1 MLIPIT
7 RERFETLI
15 PLTATASQYAYYW
28 GNWQNLV
35 KQILFSLLGI
45 FLVWLLSLT
54 LHSQGLSLFLGIFAG
69 LYWLWGPVAK
79 ASFRNAKY
87 RRYPYSGF
95 WQGEIL
101 DVYVTEEVIGTE
113 ETANAKGEL
122 VLVENR
128 ERRLNLELGD
138 ERGFFAKVQVP
149 LRRQHQFISPGQT
162 VHLLVMSE
170 DPDLRRI
177 AKLSDLYIPS
187 RQIWV
192 SDYPW
197 LQREAFKDV
206 SQQLGRRSPRRSR
219 KPTRKRPS

>member
-7 RERFETLI
+7 RERFETLL

-28 GNWQNLV
+28 GNWQNVV
-35 KQILFSLLGI
+35 KQVLFSLLGI
-45 FLVWLLSLT
+45 FIVWLLSFV
-54 LHSQGLSLFLGIFAG
+54 LHSQGLSLFLGIVFG
-69 LYWLWGPVAK
+69 LYWLWSPVAK
-79 ASFRNAKY
+79 ASLRNAKY

-138 ERGFFAKVQVP
+138 ERGFFAQVQVP

-162 VHLLVMSE
+162 AHLLVMSE
-170 DPDLRRI
+170 DRDLHRI

-206 SQQLGRRSPRRSR
+206 SQQLGRGNRRRTPPPSR
-219 KPTRKRPS
+219 RP

>member
-28 GNWQNLV
+28 GNWQNV
-35 KQILFSLLGI
+35 IKQVLFSLMGI
-45 FLVWLLSLT
+45 LLVWLLSFI
-54 LHSQGLSLFLGIFAG
+54 LHSQGLSLFLGIVVG
-69 LYWLWGPVAK
+69 LYWLWSPVAK
-79 ASFRNAKY
+79 ASFRNANY

-138 ERGFFAKVQVP
+138 ERGFFAQVQVP

-170 DPDLRRI
+170 DRDLRRI
-177 AKLSDLYIPS
+177 AKLSDLYIPN

-206 SQQLGRRSPRRSR
+206 SQQQLGRGNRRRTPPPSR
-219 KPTRKRPS
+219 RR